1 MYYDSMTFV
10 GFNFQQDGKTVNLID
25 LERQTIEANIMTYG
39 LYDWLCKSGVESHQD
54 PKKWT
59 KLVL

>member
-1 MYYDSMTFV
+1 MTFV